1 MAIHSMFGFFG
12 LVMLTE
18 PRTAPVGSWRQV
30 AYGAFVGLLFSPYTH
45 VGSYY
50 FTPEVAILCGNLFV
64 FLSNK
69 RRIQR
74 WVEAIA

>member
-1 MAIHSMFGFFG
+1 MARWWGCYSRPI
-12 LVMLTE
+12 
-18 PRTAPVGSWRQV
+18 
-30 AYGAFVGLLFSPYTH
+30 TH
-45 VGSYY
+45 IGTYY

-74 WVEAIA
+74 WAEAFA

>member
-1 MAIHSMFGFFG
+1 
-12 LVMLTE
+12 
-18 PRTAPVGSWRQV
+18 VGSWRQI
-30 AYGAFVGLLFSPYTH
+30 AYGALVGLLFSPYTH

-69 RRIQR
+69 RRLQR
-74 WVEAIA
+74 WAEAIA